1 MPVKLLQASGLPCER
16 AGDILASLGGPSTIS
31 TPHSF
36 ILNYETLLYFLA
48 PGSQQW
54 GSDRQAPKMSW
65 ASWGNNIRLQQAQAR
80 TRRIFNHYHQRN
92 VCWRSRDD
100 IMFVYCILS
109 ILLAQY
115 THEFLFLLINQM
127 FRVKKKNYLHE
138 YFQIERF
145 LIKHSENFQTFWKFS
160 DFWKI

>member
-1 MPVKLLQASGLPCER
+1 MGIPNCKIYKYKYTNYARKAASGFRSVCVR
-16 AGDILASLGGPSTIS
+16 AGDILASLGGPSTIC

-36 ILNYETLLYFLA
+36 ILNYETLLYYPA
-48 PGSQQW
+48 PGSQHW
-54 GSDRQAPKMSW
+54 GSDRQTPKMSW

-109 ILLAQY
+109 ILLAQH

-127 FRVKKKNYLHE
+127 IGV
-138 YFQIERF
+138 
-145 LIKHSENFQTFWKFS
+145 
-160 DFWKI
+160 